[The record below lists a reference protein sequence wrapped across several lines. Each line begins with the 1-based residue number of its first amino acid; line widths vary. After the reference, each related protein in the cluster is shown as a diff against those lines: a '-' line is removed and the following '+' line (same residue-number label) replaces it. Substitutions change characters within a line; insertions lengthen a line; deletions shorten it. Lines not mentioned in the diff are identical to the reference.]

1 MTKSFTDK
9 STYNLIIST
18 LKKYGIN
25 DDILKL
31 AERMDIN
38 LVRLFYE
45 KILCVNEKNELY
57 KNIQSLTKTLLG
69 VYGNY
74 IVTCYYK
81 ALGYD
86 VKNEYPVYD
95 SKGELL
101 TRADISF
108 IDNSGRLNL
117 CEVKATTQ
125 IIDNIRNY
133 NSSNEE
139 KYNGKYFYDMDSDI
153 IKYKEIGTKLIK
165 QVSKLKKASSIVI
178 VCVFDGC
185 FMDDIIKDKLKKL
198 GVTVVKMASNIED
211 LEAFIEECVLSF
223 CEDLKSLD
231 GKNNKI

>member
-1 MTKSFTDK
+1 MSKNFTDK
-9 STYNLIIST
+9 NTYNLIIST
-18 LKKYGIN
+18 LKKHGIN
-25 DDILKL
+25 DDILNL
-31 AERMDIN
+31 AKKMDVN
-38 LVRLFYE
+38 VARLFYE
-45 KILCVNEKNELY
+45 KILCVNDKNELY
-57 KNIQSLTKTLLG
+57 ENIQSLTKTLLG

-95 SKGELL
+95 LNGELL
-101 TRADISF
+101 TRADLAF
-108 IDNSGRLNL
+108 YDNSGNLNL

-133 NSSNEE
+133 DSSNEE
-139 KYNGKYFYDMDSDI
+139 KYKGKYFYDMDSDI

-165 QVSKLKKASSIVI
+165 QVSKLKKASDMIIVS
-178 VCVFDGC
+178 VFDGC
-185 FMDDIIKDKLKKL
+185 FMDDIIKDKLEKL

-223 CEDLKSLD
+223 CEDLKTLD
-231 GKNNKI
+231 GKTNKI

>member
-1 MTKSFTDK
+1 MTKNFTDK
-9 STYNLIIST
+9 NTYNLIIST

-31 AERMDIN
+31 AKRMN
-38 LVRLFYE
+38 VNVVRLFYE
-45 KILCVNEKNELY
+45 KILCVNDKNKLY
-57 KNIQSLTKTLLG
+57 ENIQSLTKTLLG

-81 ALGYD
+81 ALGYE

-95 SKGELL
+95 SNGELL
-101 TRADISF
+101 TRADLAF
-108 IDNSGRLNL
+108 VDNLGNLNL

-133 NSSNEE
+133 NSNNEE
-139 KYNGKYFYDMDSDI
+139 KYNGKFFYDMDSDI

-165 QVSKLKKASSIVI
+165 QVSKLKKTGSMVI
-178 VCVFDGC
+178 VSIFDGC
-185 FMDDIIKDKLKKL
+185 FMDDIIKDKLEEL

-211 LEAFIEECVLSF
+211 LEAFIEECILSF
-223 CEDLKSLD
+223 CEDLKTLD
-231 GKNNKI
+231 GKINKI